1 MRNVI
6 AFDRWDMISRR
17 KKTKKADSPTG
28 MTTNVCTKPEK
39 HAAKSNIL
47 KGVTALL
54 SGPPPNKLVAFNTL
68 IANSLALNDTALT
81 NALPII
87 VVSTPLKNPLMPF
100 ILYIFLTVSKT
111 LSFLIVLF
119 LVLLLL
125 LVLQA
130 LICVF
135 VLSTSIGYAT
145 NTPIAL
151 PTPPAKTEAAVLP
164 KTDIEVETLL
174 SISHYYFGVSRTTSD
189 RLFVLYRKHCALYFY
204 SGAQQQ

>member
-1 MRNVI
+1 
-6 AFDRWDMISRR
+6 MIHTE
-17 KKTKKADSPTG
+17 KDSPTG

-39 HAAKSNIL
+39 HAAKSNTM

-68 IANSLALNDTALT
+68 IANSFALNDTALT

-119 LVLLLL
+119 LML
-125 LVLQA
+125 LQA
-130 LICVF
+130 LICAF

-151 PTPPAKTEAAVLP
+151 PTPPAKTEAAVRP
-164 KTDIEVETLL
+164 KTDIEVETLV
-174 SISHYYFGVSRTTSD
+174 SIFPLLLLGV
-189 RLFVLYRKHCALYFY
+189 
-204 SGAQQQ
+204 